1 MKVWNKDKHKLNI
14 LKNTVVDTWHF
25 LSNMYITPKI
35 IQHLDI
41 QVGKLL
47 NMKVTWSCGM
57 DHGIMPSFHFT
68 KPIKKVNKLI
78 ATYFTYTT
86 SKVNKLNGSRT

>member
-1 MKVWNKDKHKLNI
+1 MNVWNKYTHKLII

-86 SKVNKLNGSRT
+86 S